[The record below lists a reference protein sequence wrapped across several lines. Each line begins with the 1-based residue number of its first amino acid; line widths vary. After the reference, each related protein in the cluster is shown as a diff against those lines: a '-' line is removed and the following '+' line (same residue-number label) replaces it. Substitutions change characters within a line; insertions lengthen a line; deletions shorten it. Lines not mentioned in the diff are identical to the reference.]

1 MKMVIL
7 MKKFFLFILIFLPVS
22 SIVSFLLGYW
32 QVGIVIG
39 GVFLWVLTQV
49 SDYYSVKNSEY
60 IYRNRT
66 QSNNKYKKY
75 GD

>member
-1 MKMVIL
+1 
-7 MKKFFLFILIFLPVS
+7 MKKYLLLLLLFSLVS

-32 QVGIVIG
+32 QVGMVIG
-39 GVFLWVLTQV
+39 GGFLFILTQV
-49 SDYYSVKNSEY
+49 SQYYSVKNSEY
-60 IYRNRT
+60 VYSNRV